1 VTISSAAAEELPGT
15 PIKGPSALGDDPR
28 RFLRLTW
35 TLAITQF
42 KLKFYGSV
50 LGYLWQLMRPLM
62 LFGVLYVVFTEFVR
76 LGNDVEFYPVVLLT
90 GIVLYTFV
98 SEATSGAVA
107 SVVERET
114 LVRKVHFP
122 RMVIPCAVVL
132 TAFLNLML
140 NLLAVA
146 VFAAISGVPLH
157 GSAIQIPV
165 ILLALV
171 AFVLG
176 IALVVSALYVRYRDV
191 QPIWEVLLQVLFYGT
206 PVLYPIE
213 VVPVGVR
220 EWMVLNPF
228 AAVVQQMRHAVIDP
242 TAQSA
247 PIVAG
252 GWDRLTLSGL
262 VVAAFFVIGF
272 LIFHREAPRIAEEL

>member
-1 VTISSAAAEELPGT
+1 MTISSAAAEELPGT

-76 LGNDVEFYPVVLLT
+76 LGNDIEFYPVVLLT

-98 SEATSGAVA
+98 SEATGGAVA

-114 LVRKVHFP
+114 LVRKVQFP

-132 TAFLNLML
+132 TATLNLML
-140 NLLAVA
+140 NLVAVV
-146 VFAAISGVPLH
+146 VFAAISGVP
-157 GSAIQIPV
+157 
-165 ILLALV
+165 
-171 AFVLG
+171 
-176 IALVVSALYVRYRDV
+176 
-191 QPIWEVLLQVLFYGT
+191 
-206 PVLYPIE
+206 
-213 VVPVGVR
+213 
-220 EWMVLNPF
+220 
-228 AAVVQQMRHAVIDP
+228 
-242 TAQSA
+242 
-247 PIVAG
+247 
-252 GWDRLTLSGL
+252 
-262 VVAAFFVIGF
+262 
-272 LIFHREAPRIAEEL
+272 